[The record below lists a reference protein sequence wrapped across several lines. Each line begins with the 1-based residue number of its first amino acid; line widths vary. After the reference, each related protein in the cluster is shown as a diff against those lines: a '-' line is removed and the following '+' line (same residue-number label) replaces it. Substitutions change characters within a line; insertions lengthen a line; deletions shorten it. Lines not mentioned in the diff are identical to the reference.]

1 MQDPTW
7 PGITLINVIKSD
19 VTLFSPAVRQVYV
32 GTTGDVTVVTE
43 DDVTSLFKSVP
54 AGSVIGPFFIKQI
67 KSTGTT
73 AADMVAFV

>member
-7 PGITLINVIKSD
+7 PGATLINVIKSD
-19 VTLFSPAVRQVYV
+19 DTVFSPAVRQVYV

-43 DDVTSLFKSVP
+43 DDVTSFFKAVP
-54 AGSVIGPFFIKQI
+54 QGSVIGPFFVKQI

>member
-7 PGITLINVIKSD
+7 PGATLITVVKSD
-19 VTLFSPAVRQVYV
+19 VTVFSPVVRQVYV
-32 GTTGDVTVVTE
+32 GTTGNVTVVTE
-43 DDVTSLFKSVP
+43 DDVTALFKAVP
-54 AGSVIGPFFIKQI
+54 AGSVIGPFFVKQI